1 MTDDELRAQWRKCE
15 AWKDADQWDLLAVE
29 YARCGYNLNAKRA
42 FERADECLMEAW
54 LAVPLEAEEVRG

>member
-15 AWKDADQWDLLAVE
+15 EWKDADQWELLAVE

-42 FERADECLMEAW
+42 YERADECRMSQLVELPILTGTA
-54 LAVPLEAEEVRG
+54 